1 MKRFVT
7 IHPQQRN
14 AFYIANEYDVAGP
27 SFNLNLYKVTQAAFK
42 EEKHG
47 ISVIQS
53 FVFAECICNKT
64 QGGESSRKKIFHLL
78 LSLPVWI
85 CPPFCRLLL
94 PAICS
99 RDFLEPWRYRLYQTQ
114 NIFHSSVA
122 NTNHGCHIPPN
133 LWLTCLITF
142 PHFQSENLAENLSS
156 SKSERILV
164 Q

>member
-7 IHPQQRN
+7 MHPQQRN

-64 QGGESSRKKIFHLL
+64 QGGESSRKKNI
-78 LSLPVWI
+78 S
-85 CPPFCRLLL
+85 PFVKSARLNL
-94 PAICS
+94 PAILPAFTIRYGPWIS
-99 RDFLEPWRYRLYQTQ
+99 WNLEGIDYTKPKIFFGVLRLQ
-114 NIFHSSVA
+114 IMAV
-122 NTNHGCHIPPN
+122 
-133 LWLTCLITF
+133 TF
-142 PHFQSENLAENLSS
+142 RQICDS
-156 SKSERILV
+156 LV
-164 Q
+164 

>member
-1 MKRFVT
+1 MIFYVSVPFRKMKRFVT
-7 IHPQQRN
+7 MCIPQQWN

-78 LSLPVWI
+78 LSLPV
-85 CPPFCRLLL
+85 
-94 PAICS
+94 
-99 RDFLEPWRYRLYQTQ
+99 
-114 NIFHSSVA
+114 
-122 NTNHGCHIPPN
+122 
-133 LWLTCLITF
+133 
-142 PHFQSENLAENLSS
+142 
-156 SKSERILV
+156 
-164 Q
+164 

>member
-1 MKRFVT
+1 M
-7 IHPQQRN
+7 HPQQRN

-78 LSLPVWI
+78 LSLPFEFARHFAGFYHPLWS
-85 CPPFCRLLL
+85 L
-94 PAICS
+94 
-99 RDFLEPWRYRLYQTQ
+99 DFLEP
-114 NIFHSSVA
+114 
-122 NTNHGCHIPPN
+122 
-133 LWLTCLITF
+133 
-142 PHFQSENLAENLSS
+142 
-156 SKSERILV
+156 
-164 Q
+164 